1 MIKKKEKK
9 KEQILQKSLTG
20 DWELKS
26 LIDVGCLVG
35 KNNKSNLVPTM
46 DLI

>member
-1 MIKKKEKK
+1 MIKKKEKTH
-9 KEQILQKSLTG
+9 QILQKSLTG

-35 KNNKSNLVPTM
+35 KENKSNLVPTM